1 MGIICDRCGRE
12 MNDLWEIEGM
22 PGDGGNCTD
31 CGDNLCAECGGK
43 WGEDGECE
51 LCSLT
56 LEELE
61 FRLPLDVQ
69 RREKMSMPCA
79 NCTVERYEYVTYK
92 QAVWRS
98 DDYGIPGIRDYKTRT
113 YEISFREEHNSQK
126 VLFRTDRYHSLRKA
140 LIEAHITLSKMGL
153 NQREE
158 KNAD

>member
-12 MNDLWEIEGM
+12 MNDLWEIDGM

-31 CGDNLCAECGGK
+31 CGDNLCAECGGE

-61 FRLPLDVQ
+61 FRLPLSVLHVEKIEWPCPDCN
-69 RREKMSMPCA
+69 RKCRETS
-79 NCTVERYEYVTYK
+79 VRYN
-92 QAVWRS
+92 QDIWRS
-98 DDYGIPGIRDYKTRT
+98 DDYGIKGNNKRRS
-113 YEISFREEHNSQK
+113 YEISFRNSQK
-126 VLFRTDRYHSLRKA
+126 ILFRTDRYHSLRKA
-140 LIEAHITLSKMGL
+140 LIEAHIMLSKMGL
-153 NQREE
+153 NPREE